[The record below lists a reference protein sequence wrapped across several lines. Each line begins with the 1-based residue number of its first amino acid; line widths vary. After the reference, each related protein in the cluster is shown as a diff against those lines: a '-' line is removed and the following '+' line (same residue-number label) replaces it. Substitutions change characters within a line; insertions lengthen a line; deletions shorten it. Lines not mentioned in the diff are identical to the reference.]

1 MQCAGVRATCKASF
15 WLGATICRGV
25 CDALQCGGRC
35 AHARGMFGGCRH
47 MFIIV
52 GFFEIAA
59 LDFQVSSN
67 DDLNVWLS
75 SPTIPDAVSAV
86 KQLVS
91 LGLVCRRIPLQVMA
105 VSAVKQTGFPSA

>member
-1 MQCAGVRATCKASF
+1 
-15 WLGATICRGV
+15 
-25 CDALQCGGRC
+25 
-35 AHARGMFGGCRH
+35 

-67 DDLNVWLS
+67 DALNFWLS

-86 KQLVS
+86 NQLVS
-91 LGLVCRRIPLQVMA
+91 PRLSLQTYSIASHGCFSCEANWFPLGLVCMYPLD
-105 VSAVKQTGFPSA
+105 G